1 MKISEKFKEGK
12 EQKRSL
18 LIGFIT
24 AGDPSIELTPK
35 LAKALV
41 EGGVDIIELGIP
53 FSDPIADG
61 PTIQSSSMRSLSN
74 GTTTK
79 DILDISK
86 KIVEELGVPVVL
98 LTYYNTIMKMGIE
111 EFLQGAEKAGIS
123 GIVSPDLPPEEAVEY
138 VRLAKSKSINTIFL
152 ASPATNDMRLDR
164 IIDST
169 SGFLYMVSLF
179 GVTGTRDLFTEYS
192 SQATKR
198 IVEKVNGRVP
208 VAVGFG
214 ISRPEHVSNFTKLGV
229 DGVIVGSAFIKI
241 IEDNLSNTDLMI
253 NKLNNLAKE
262 LSQATSN

>member
-41 EGGVDIIELGIP
+41 KGGVDIIELGIP

-74 GTTTK
+74 GTKTK

-86 KIVEELGVPVVL
+86 KIVEELDVPVIL

-111 EFLQGAEKAGIS
+111 KFLQGAEKAGIS

-169 SGFLYMVSLF
+169 SGLF
-179 GVTGTRDLFTEYS
+179 QCFDDSSYVVTGANYMKPGINSLALSLISDLENMMSINFEFNQVIYNKHLHLNDYNQYKFGFEYHT
-192 SQATKR
+192 QTGTP
-198 IVEKVNGRVP
+198 I
-208 VAVGFG
+208 
-214 ISRPEHVSNFTKLGV
+214 
-229 DGVIVGSAFIKI
+229 
-241 IEDNLSNTDLMI
+241 
-253 NKLNNLAKE
+253 
-262 LSQATSN
+262 

>member
-1 MKISEKFKEGK
+1 MNIKEKFKEGK

-24 AGDPSIELTPK
+24 AGDPSIDLTPK
-35 LAKALV
+35 LAKAMV
-41 EGGVDIIELGIP
+41 QGGVDIIELGIP

-79 DILDISK
+79 DILDMSK
-86 KIVEELGVPVVL
+86 RIVDELNVPVVL

-111 EFLQGAEKAGIS
+111 TFLSNAEKSGIS
-123 GIVSPDLPPEEAVEY
+123 GIVSPDLPPEEAENY
-138 VRLAKSKSINTIFL
+138 VKLAKSKSINTIFL
-152 ASPATNDMRLDR
+152 ASPATNNTRLDN

-192 SQATKR
+192 SDAT
-198 IVEKVNGRVP
+198 
-208 VAVGFG
+208 
-214 ISRPEHVSNFTKLGV
+214 
-229 DGVIVGSAFIKI
+229 
-241 IEDNLSNTDLMI
+241 LSLI
-253 NKLNNLAKE
+253 HI
-262 LSQATSN
+262 